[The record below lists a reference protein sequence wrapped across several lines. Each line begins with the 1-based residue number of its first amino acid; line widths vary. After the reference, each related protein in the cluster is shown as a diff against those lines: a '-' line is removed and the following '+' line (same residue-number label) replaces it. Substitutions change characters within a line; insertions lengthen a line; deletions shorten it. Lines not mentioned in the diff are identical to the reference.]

1 MHITYGRIRTHER
14 NGGIAM
20 KKDACDWLREY
31 LKGGPKDVSK
41 IRKDAREAGYSRAE
55 LREAKFICL
64 VRVTNN
70 WGREHPADKWFW
82 SLPLE
87 EA

>member
-1 MHITYGRIRTHER
+1 
-14 NGGIAM
+14 M
-20 KKDACDWLREY
+20 KKDVCDWL
-31 LKGGPKDVSK
+31 
-41 IRKDAREAGYSRAE
+41 SRAE

-70 WGREHPADKWFW
+70 WDREHPADKWFW

-87 EA
+87 ET